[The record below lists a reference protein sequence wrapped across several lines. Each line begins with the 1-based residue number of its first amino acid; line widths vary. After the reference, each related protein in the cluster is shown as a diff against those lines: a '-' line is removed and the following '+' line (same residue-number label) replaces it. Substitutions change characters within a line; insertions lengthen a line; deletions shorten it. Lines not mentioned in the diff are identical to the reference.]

1 MAAKSRIRMR
11 FTALVLCAALLASCM
26 PVLGFASSSEEAVIL
41 EYVYPDDGDN
51 MFSIATQSAAVDERG
66 KYTVVVVRSGL
77 ADDAASVELKTVDVS
92 AAYREDYVISVAG
105 EAADASETSGT
116 LFEQSADQEKQSE
129 LYAELEGAMEE
140 IGERIEDET
149 DNSEAS
155 EEALEIPA
163 QEDEAA
169 EGDTEKSEEVEE
181 YDLNVLP
188 AEEESGQ
195 EEIKPKAERIVSDE
209 KDSVETPGQRQKQR
223 AALRRRKPKA
233 LTTARAIWQS

>member
-11 FTALVLCAALLASCM
+11 FTALVLCAALLVSCM
-26 PVLGFASSSEEAVIL
+26 PVLGFASSSEEAVML
-41 EYVYPDDGDN
+41 EYVYPEDGDN

-92 AAYREDYVISVAG
+92 AAYGEDYVISVAG

-129 LYAELEGAMEE
+129 LYAELEDAMEE

-149 DNSEAS
+149 
-155 EEALEIPA
+155 PA

-169 EGDTEKSEEVEE
+169 EGGTEKSEEAEK